1 MKEKNIEKYLDK
13 DHCPVRCIISRI
25 GDKWSVLI
33 ISLLGETGTMR
44 FNEISKA
51 LGDISQKMLTTTL
64 RSLEAD
70 GLVSR
75 QIFPEI
81 PPRVEYELTD
91 LGKSLLP
98 HVVSLSG
105 WAHSNMQKVI
115 ESREKY
121 ELLLS
126 KH

>member
-1 MKEKNIEKYLDK
+1 MDDKNFEKYLDK
-13 DHCPVRCIISRI
+13 DNCPVRCILSRI

-33 ISLLGETGTMR
+33 ITLLGETGPIR
-44 FNEISKA
+44 FNEIGKT

-75 QIFPEI
+75 RIYPVI
-81 PPRVEYELTD
+81 PPKVEYELTG

-98 HVVSLSG
+98 HLQDLSG
-105 WAHSNMQKVI
+105 WAHENMEHIVEHRKV
-115 ESREKY
+115 Y
-121 ELLLS
+121 ETANL
-126 KH
+126 K

>member
-1 MKEKNIEKYLDK
+1 MSEGNLEKYLDK
-13 DHCPVRCIISRI
+13 DNCPVRCILSRI

-33 ISLLGETGTMR
+33 ISLLGETGAIR
-44 FNEISKA
+44 FNEIGKL

-75 QIFPEI
+75 QIYPVI
-81 PPRVEYELTD
+81 PPKVEYQLTD

-98 HVVSLSG
+98 HLKELSG
-105 WAHSNMQKVI
+105 WAHSNMDQI
-115 ESREKY
+115 MDSRKSY
-121 ELLLS
+121 EALNAR
-126 KH
+126 

>member
-1 MKEKNIEKYLDK
+1 MNDKKIEKYSDK
-13 DHCPVRCIISRI
+13 DHCPVRCILSRI

-33 ISLLGETGTMR
+33 ISLLGETGPIR
-44 FNEISKA
+44 FNEIGKS

-75 QIFPEI
+75 EIYPVI
-81 PPRVEYELTD
+81 PPRVEYQLTD

-98 HVVSLSG
+98 HLQDLSG
-105 WAHSNMQKVI
+105 WANENM
-115 ESREKY
+115 SRIVENRQTY
-121 ELLLS
+121 ETTS
-126 KH
+126 SR

>member
-1 MKEKNIEKYLDK
+1 MSEENIEKYLDK
-13 DHCPVRCIISRI
+13 EHCPVRCILSRI

-33 ISLLGETGTMR
+33 ISLLGETGPIR
-44 FNEISKA
+44 FNEIGKT

-75 QIFPEI
+75 QMYPVI
-81 PPRVEYELTD
+81 PPKVEYQLTD

-98 HVVSLSG
+98 FLQDLSG
-105 WAHSNMQKVI
+105 WAHEHMDQIVNNRKTYETSN
-115 ESREKY
+115 
-121 ELLLS
+121 S
-126 KH
+126 K

>member
-1 MKEKNIEKYLDK
+1 MEEKIFEKYLDK
-13 DHCPVRCIISRI
+13 DNCPVRCILSRI

-33 ISLLGETGTMR
+33 INLLGETGAIR
-44 FNEISKA
+44 FNEIGKT

-75 QIFPEI
+75 QIYPVI
-81 PPRVEYELTD
+81 PPKVEYELTD

-98 HVVSLSG
+98 HLQDLSG
-105 WAHSNMQKVI
+105 WAHQNMDQIMEHRKVYDTVNV
-115 ESREKY
+115 K
-121 ELLLS
+121 
-126 KH
+126 

>member
-1 MKEKNIEKYLDK
+1 MDEKIIEKYLDK
-13 DHCPVRCIISRI
+13 ENCPIRCILSRI

-33 ISLLGETGTMR
+33 INLLGEAGKMR
-44 FNEISKA
+44 FNEVGKA

-75 QIFPEI
+75 HLFAEI

-91 LGKSLLP
+91 LGRSLLP
-98 HVVSLSG
+98 HLMSLSG
-105 WAHSNMQKVI
+105 WASQNMEEVVKNRT
-115 ESREKY
+115 SYNSSALK
-121 ELLLS
+121 
-126 KH
+126 